1 MLIPHPQSRA
11 TSAERIVVEAVREA
25 GNRLRLRYM
34 LSGDLTRLKL
44 SPVAVAER
52 RDGLWQTTCFEVFI
66 AGPDT
71 GETGG
76 ERYYEFNLSPSTS
89 WAAYRFDGYRDH
101 MTDLEVGAPDIRV
114 MVSADAVVLETTL
127 SLDGLP
133 RLDGDWRLGL
143 TTVVEDLDGAKG
155 WWALT
160 HGSDEPNFHAMTSFV
175 AELPAGDPA

>member
-101 MTDLEVGAPDIRV
+101 MTDLEVGAP
-114 MVSADAVVLETTL
+114 
-127 SLDGLP
+127 
-133 RLDGDWRLGL
+133 GL